1 MRGVMRVGMSG
12 GVAVVALGLLAATP
26 TPVAPRA
33 KVGTVCEVHRTLRI
47 ASTVHLK
54 LPSGPRTMPAP
65 SHVDETQRLEVLAV
79 SGGVI
84 TRLRITYVSVDAE
97 GPGTSEDQG
106 LTGRRFVVSAGTS
119 PAARPEVTEH
129 GKPVKDK
136 LGRKIWDDVVA
147 VMGTAPA
154 RRFLRRVL
162 AKPGTAL
169 KVPAAIYPDLAEE
182 TEEPPQLL
190 SGSMRLEGV
199 AHGLATTRLVAH
211 ERISDGSVTMDM
223 RNTTTTRREVAT
235 GRVRHMDLVSLMHGH
250 GTMELPVGPVPTTL
264 EGKATGTAVFTWR
277 HAGSGAK

>member
-1 MRGVMRVGMSG
+1 M
-12 GVAVVALGLLAATP
+12 
-26 TPVAPRA
+26 
-33 KVGTVCEVHRTLRI
+33 
-47 ASTVHLK
+47 
-54 LPSGPRTMPAP
+54 
-65 SHVDETQRLEVLAV
+65 
-79 SGGVI
+79 
-84 TRLRITYVSVDAE
+84 DAE

-190 SGSMRLEGV
+190 SGSMRL
-199 AHGLATTRLVAH
+199 GLPPPH
-211 ERISDGSVTMDM
+211 HHHPS
-223 RNTTTTRREVAT
+223 EVAT